1 MSDNRPPTEGEA
13 LFFMLVIVLGGTLMI
28 NGIVYLFMQ

>member
-13 LFFMLVIVLGGTLMI
+13 LFFMLVIILGGTIVI
-28 NGIVYLFMQ
+28 NGIVYLFTQ